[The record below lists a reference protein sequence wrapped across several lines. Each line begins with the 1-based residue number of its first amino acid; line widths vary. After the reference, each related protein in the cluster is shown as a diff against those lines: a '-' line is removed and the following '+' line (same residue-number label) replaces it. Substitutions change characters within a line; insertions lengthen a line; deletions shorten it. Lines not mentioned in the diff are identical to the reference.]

1 MIGKSV
7 HSGFC
12 GVVVFSGCE
21 FVISVL
27 FLFSVVVLDCL
38 YLLWYV
44 VYLPALLF
52 PPSRNCCAPL

>member
-1 MIGKSV
+1 MV
-7 HSGFC
+7 F
-12 GVVVFSGCE
+12 VVWLFFSGCE

-44 VYLPALLF
+44 VYFPALLF
-52 PPSRNCCAPL
+52 PPSRHCCALL